1 MKTES
6 RAFKLFDLLCLA
18 VCVLPIIACIVI
30 KILTEPMADGINIE
44 GATVYFTLKTPLG
57 ALPITETQVNSAFTV
72 VTILGLCLYF
82 TRGLKTKPTLKRQ
95 YFAEWLVNKAEK
107 FVIDNTDGYFKELV
121 PFVVAVMSLSAVSSL
136 MSLFGLFPPT
146 ADINTVVGWSIA
158 VFFLITFYKM
168 KSGVRHYLKSFTKPA
183 PFLLPLNIL
192 NEFATPVSMSFR
204 HYGNI
209 LSGTVI
215 SVLISFA
222 LRSLSKMVFGIFGE
236 RFPIFQIGIP
246 AVLSL
251 YFDIFSAVLQAYIFA
266 VLTMLYVSGGLPP
279 SFKIG
284 GNKND

>member
-57 ALPITETQVNSAFTV
+57 ALPITETQVNSAFAV

>member
-1 MKTES
+1 MKTDS
-6 RAFKLFDLLCLA
+6 RVFKFFDLLCLA
-18 VCVLPIIACIVI
+18 VCVLPIVACVVI
-30 KILTEPMADGINIE
+30 KILTEPMAEGINIE

-57 ALPITETQVNSAFTV
+57 ALPITETQVNSAFAV
-72 VTILGLCLYF
+72 VSILGLCLYF

-107 FVIDNTDGYFKELV
+107 FVIDNTDGYFKEFV

-146 ADINTVVGWSIA
+146 ADINTVAGWSIA

-251 YFDIFSAVLQAYIFA
+251 YFDVFSTVLQAYIFA

>member
-6 RAFKLFDLLCLA
+6 RVFKFFDLLCLA
-18 VCVLPIIACIVI
+18 VCVLPIVACILI

-57 ALPITETQVNSAFTV
+57 ALPITETQVNSAFAV
-72 VTILGLCLYF
+72 VSILGLCLYF

-95 YFAEWLVNKAEK
+95 YFAEWIVNKAEK
-107 FVIDNTDGYFKELV
+107 FVIDNTDGYFKEFV

-146 ADINTVVGWSIA
+146 ADINTVAGWSIA

-192 NEFATPVSMSFR
+192 NEFATHVSMSFR

-266 VLTMLYVSGGLPP
+266 VLVMLYVSGGLPP

>member
-6 RAFKLFDLLCLA
+6 RVFKFFDLLCLA
-18 VCVLPIIACIVI
+18 VCVFPIVACIVI

-44 GATVYFTLKTPLG
+44 GAIVYFTLKTPLG
-57 ALPITETQVNSAFTV
+57 ALPITETQVNSAFAV
-72 VTILGLCLYF
+72 MSILGLCLYF

-95 YFAEWLVNKAEK
+95 YFAEWVVNKAEK
-107 FVIDNTDGYFKELV
+107 FVIDNTDGYFKEFV

-146 ADINTVVGWSIA
+146 ADINTVAGWSIA

-168 KSGVRHYLKSFTKPA
+168 KSGVCHYLKSFTKPA

-222 LRSLSKMVFGIFGE
+222 LRSLSKIIFGIFGE

-251 YFDIFSAVLQAYIFA
+251 YFDVFSAVLQAYIFA

>member
-1 MKTES
+1 MKTDS
-6 RAFKLFDLLCLA
+6 RVFKFFDLLCLA
-18 VCVLPIIACIVI
+18 VCVLPIVACIVI

-57 ALPITETQVNSAFTV
+57 ALPITETQVNSAFAV
-72 VTILGLCLYF
+72 VSILGLCLYF

-95 YFAEWLVNKAEK
+95 YFAEWIVNKAEK
-107 FVIDNTDGYFKELV
+107 FVVDNTDGYFKEFV

-146 ADINTVVGWSIA
+146 ADINTVAGWSIA

-251 YFDIFSAVLQAYIFA
+251 YFDVFSTVLQAYIFA